1 MIALVALAIFSTW
14 ILCAAILTGIGAL
27 LLRSLRL
34 ESSAFDAFWAGL
46 FSTVACLQLYQ
57 FFRPVDAILAEL
69 LCLVAICGAIFNREV
84 FMAILRRAVGYGFLR
99 TGLVLTPILVIAV
112 RCAGPVVHYD
122 TGFYGS
128 MAVRWLTTYPLV
140 PGLTNLF
147 DRLGLNSS
155 VFLCVA
161 ALDQGPWS
169 GLGFHLFVGFLLSA
183 ITLIIADSFLRAFFA
198 GCNSPLINFVV
209 LFAVPA
215 IVWALNGEIVGTNTD
230 LPTTFV
236 CLAGMM
242 ALFKAL
248 QEKQS
253 AESAAGRAESGLV
266 VAMML
271 FTLAITFKI
280 SSLAFA
286 GLGWGMA
293 FFQLLSLEETRIR
306 KRQLIVAATLLS
318 GAVAIPWVVRGVV
331 QSGYPFFPSSAF
343 AVPVDWRVP
352 RAAADL
358 LAHIDRSWA
367 RIPHAG
373 FEETSGLRW
382 IRPWLAIAIKDR
394 ADFLI
399 PALISFLGAVFLLRR
414 KRAADIFW
422 LELLLVSL
430 GGLAFWFL
438 LAPAFRFGEAAIWT
452 TAASLGAVALQ
463 EMMPRM
469 SQTGKRVVLIG
480 ILGLGGWSS
489 YPRTLWRVHFRRAVE
504 VPGFLH
510 EPAPKTIPYTLS
522 SGLTIKVPVE
532 TSQCWD
538 APVPCSPSFSD
549 NLELRQAGV
558 LRWGFRVRGPETE
571 GSLDKF
577 TALHLKYMKKPPKQE
592 VCMNCHLEAK

>member
-46 FSTVACLQLYQ
+46 FTTVACLQLYQ
-57 FFRPVDAILAEL
+57 FFRPVDAILVEL

-84 FMAILRRAVGYGFLR
+84 FRDILRRAVGYGFLR
-99 TGLVLTPILVIAV
+99 TGLILIPILVIAV

-147 DRLGLNSS
+147 DRLGVNSS

-169 GLGFHLFVGFLLSA
+169 GLGFHLFVGLLLSA
-183 ITLIIADSFLRAFFA
+183 ITLIIADSFLRAFLA
-198 GCNSPLINFVV
+198 RCNSPLINFVV
-209 LFAVPA
+209 LFAVPGV
-215 IVWALNGEIVGTNTD
+215 VWALNGEIVGTNTD

-236 CLAGMM
+236 SIAGLI

-248 QEKQS
+248 QEKPS
-253 AESAAGRAESGLV
+253 AESAARRAESSLV

-271 FTLAITFKI
+271 FTLAIAFKI

-286 GLGWGMA
+286 GLGWCVA
-293 FFQLLSLEETRIR
+293 FFQLLSLKETGGR
-306 KRQLIVAATLLS
+306 KRQLIAAATLLS
-318 GAVAIPWVVRGVV
+318 GALAIPWIVRGVV
-331 QSGYPFFPSSAF
+331 QSGYPLFPSSAF
-343 AVPVDWRVP
+343 AAPVDWRVP

-373 FEETSGLRW
+373 FEETNGLRW

-394 ADFLI
+394 ADFLT
-399 PALISFLGAVFLLRR
+399 PALISFFGTFFLLRR
-414 KRAADIFW
+414 KRATNIFW

-430 GGLAFWFL
+430 GGLAFWFM

-452 TAASLGAVALQ
+452 TAACLGAVALQ

-480 ILGLGGWSS
+480 LLGL
-489 YPRTLWRVHFRRAVE
+489 E
-504 VPGFLH
+504 VGAAIR
-510 EPAPKTIPYTLS
+510 EPFGEYI
-522 SGLTIKVPVE
+522 
-532 TSQCWD
+532 
-538 APVPCSPSFSD
+538 F
-549 NLELRQAGV
+549 
-558 LRWGFRVRGPETE
+558 E
-571 GSLDKF
+571 GR
-577 TALHLKYMKKPPKQE
+577 LKYPDFCTSRQQRPSRI
-592 VCMNCHLEAK
+592 L